1 MAAIVKEAKAQKIL
15 LNLFDSDYNFA
26 C

>member
-15 LNLFDSDYNFA
+15 LNLFDSDYNLA